1 MEVRYHSRV
10 SNSRTTTE
18 MNAPMTLST
27 FPKVCF
33 HTAVA
38 TMIEGALAYVTC
50 RQCGDSIVVNSS
62 SLAHLDLTRL
72 GLIKR
77 WKDFPH
83 MDSQVCLLP
92 NLVPDHDS
100 EKCEVCSTAALSP
113 DMSTTTRGRTDVNY
127 ENAASTAVKMSK
139 SAKKKRRKKSSFY
152 QTMVAARDKDTAS
165 MEVSQSDSVV
175 QINGVGVCF
184 HEVVKFECQDNLVR
198 IVCLR
203 CLKRSNEPGSELT
216 AGTDATVLPEP
227 DVNGVNDAPD
237 ADTSELK
244 AGMDGTI
251 LSEAACDE
259 VTVAPDTLKPVGV
272 FTTDANQVDYGVL
285 ASKLESTRSDRAS
298 KDKMV
303 PKNDNAPQL
312 DLQDQQ

>member
-1 MEVRYHSRV
+1 MCSIANCGY
-10 SNSRTTTE
+10 TTTTQVPDGTDLASKIQLLQIHASSAHHTGVE
-18 MNAPMTLST
+18 AARKPGSKAKMDAPKILST
-27 FPKVCF
+27 SPTVCC

-38 TMIEGALAYVTC
+38 TLIKGALAYVTC

-62 SLAHLDLTRL
+62 SLAHLDLTYL

-165 MEVSQSDSVV
+165 VEVSQPDSVV
-175 QINGVGVCF
+175 QINGVGVCL

-203 CLKRSNEPGSELT
+203 CLKRSNEPNISGSELT
-216 AGTDATVLPEP
+216 AGTDATVLP
-227 DVNGVNDAPD
+227 
-237 ADTSELK
+237 
-244 AGMDGTI
+244 
-251 LSEAACDE
+251 
-259 VTVAPDTLKPVGV
+259 
-272 FTTDANQVDYGVL
+272 
-285 ASKLESTRSDRAS
+285 
-298 KDKMV
+298 
-303 PKNDNAPQL
+303 
-312 DLQDQQ
+312 